1 LWSNDRGGEENIF
14 VEELSL
20 RDVYLVYKR
29 QRVLFWSLVLV
40 FPLMGLLF
48 GLLSPKTFASKTIL
62 SLKLQSE
69 QLTSQA
75 VQSDQF
81 SSDTQQ
87 IFSNLPS
94 VPALVQAFQV
104 GLEAD
109 QVMTQ
114 TGQVLDAKLKFD
126 EKNGSLELLNSASK
140 PELAKGNVEKLL
152 LSATHFMRER
162 VVDSLKANV
171 EARLARVRFDR
182 EITQANVD
190 GLRLVRQQMRDSSD
204 PVIAAALENQRVK
217 APVARSSDPSRVS
230 LELQEAGLRGQLAQ
244 LDGTVKV
251 LSLLIDDPQRLE
263 RLAGQVFQVQRLIPA
278 SLPSAPDSPKI
289 GFLVALMTAIGLVVA
304 LIMPLVREAI
314 NEPSAAIGS
323 PEA

>member
-1 LWSNDRGGEENIF
+1 
-14 VEELSL
+14 VEEVSL

-29 QRVLFWSLVLV
+29 QRVLFWALLLV
-40 FPLMGLLF
+40 FPLIGLLV
-48 GLLSPKTFASKTIL
+48 GLLLPKTFASKAVL

-75 VQSDQF
+75 VRSDQF

-109 QVMTQ
+109 QVTTQ
-114 TGQVLDAKLKFD
+114 SGQVLDATLKFD

-140 PELAKGNVEKLL
+140 PELAKGNVEEIL
-152 LSATHFMRER
+152 LSATSFMRES

-182 EITQANVD
+182 EIAQANVD
-190 GLRLVRQQMRDSSD
+190 GLRLVRQQLRGSSD
-204 PVIAAALENQRVK
+204 TVIAAALENQRVN

-278 SLPSAPDSPKI
+278 SLPTAPDSPKI
-289 GFLVALMTAIGLVVA
+289 GFLVALMTAVGLVVA
-304 LIMPLVREAI
+304 LIAPLVREAI
-314 NEPSAAIGS
+314 NEPAVASVS
-323 PEA
+323 SVTS

>member
-1 LWSNDRGGEENIF
+1 MEEM
-14 VEELSL
+14 SL

-29 QRVLFWSLVLV
+29 QRVLLWSLLLI
-40 FPLMGLLF
+40 FPILGLLL
-48 GLLSPKTFASKTIL
+48 GLLLPKTFASKAVL
-62 SLKLQSE
+62 SMKLQSE

-75 VQSDQF
+75 AQSDQF

-109 QVMTQ
+109 QVT
-114 TGQVLDAKLKFD
+114 TEGGQVLDAKLKFD
-126 EKNGSLELLNSASK
+126 EKNGSLEILNSASK

-182 EITQANVD
+182 EIAQANVD
-190 GLRLVRQQMRDSSD
+190 GLRLVRQQLRFSSD
-204 PVIAAALENQRVK
+204 PVIAAALENQRVN

-230 LELQEAGLRGQLAQ
+230 LELREAGLRGQLAQ

-251 LSLLIDDPQRLE
+251 LSSLIDDPQRLE

-278 SLPSAPDSPKI
+278 SLPTAPDSPKI

-304 LIMPLVREAI
+304 LITPLVREAI
-314 NEPSAAIGS
+314 NEPVVASRP
-323 PEA
+323 PEAS

>member
-1 LWSNDRGGEENIF
+1 
-14 VEELSL
+14 VEEMTL
-20 RDVYLVYKR
+20 RDVYLVYRR
-29 QRVLFWSLVLV
+29 QRFLVWSLLLV
-40 FPLMGLLF
+40 FPLMGLLL
-48 GLLSPKTFASKTIL
+48 GLALPKSFASKAVL
-62 SLKLQSE
+62 SLNLQSE
-69 QLTSQA
+69 RLSSQA
-75 VQSDQF
+75 AQADQF
-81 SSDTQQ
+81 VSDTQQ
-87 IFSNLPS
+87 IFSKLPS

-109 QVMTQ
+109 QVTTQ

-126 EKNGSLELLNSASK
+126 EKNGSLEILNSASE

-152 LSATHFMRER
+152 LSATGFMRER

-190 GLRLVRQQMRDSSD
+190 GLRLVRQQLRGSSD
-204 PVIAAALENQRVK
+204 PVIAAALENQRVN
-217 APVARSSDPSRVS
+217 APVARSSDPGRVS

-251 LSLLIDDPQRLE
+251 LSSLINDPQRLE

-289 GFLVALMTAIGLVVA
+289 GFLVALMSAIGLVVA
-304 LIMPLVREAI
+304 LITPLVREAI
-314 NEPSAAIGS
+314 NEPPAVGG
-323 PEA
+323 PTEAS

>member
-1 LWSNDRGGEENIF
+1 
-14 VEELSL
+14 VEEMTL

-29 QRVLFWSLVLV
+29 QRVLVWALLLV
-40 FPLMGLLF
+40 FPLLGLLV
-48 GLLSPKTFASKTIL
+48 GLLLPKTFASKAVL
-62 SLKLQSE
+62 SMKLQSE

-109 QVMTQ
+109 QVT
-114 TGQVLDAKLKFD
+114 TESGQVLDAKLKFD

-162 VVDSLKANV
+162 VVESLKANV

-182 EITQANVD
+182 EIAQANVD
-190 GLRLVRQQMRDSSD
+190 GLRLVRQQLRGSSD
-204 PVIAAALENQRVK
+204 AVIAAALENQSVN

-230 LELQEAGLRGQLAQ
+230 LELREAGLRGQLAQ

-251 LSLLIDDPQRLE
+251 LSSLINDPQRLE

-304 LIMPLVREAI
+304 LIAPLVREAI
-314 NEPSAAIGS
+314 NEPVVATVSPVAAS
-323 PEA
+323 

>member
-1 LWSNDRGGEENIF
+1 

-29 QRVLFWSLVLV
+29 QRVLLWSLLLV
-40 FPLMGLLF
+40 FPLVGLLL
-48 GLLSPKTFASKTIL
+48 GLLLPKTFASKAVL

-81 SSDTQQ
+81 ASDTQQ

-109 QVMTQ
+109 QVT
-114 TGQVLDAKLKFD
+114 TESGQVLVAELKFD

-140 PELAKGNVEKLL
+140 PEFAKGNVEKLL
-152 LSATHFMRER
+152 LSATRFMRER

-182 EITQANVD
+182 EVAQANVD
-190 GLRLVRQQMRDSSD
+190 GLRLVRQQERVTSD
-204 PVIAAALENQRVK
+204 PVIAAGLENQRVNP
-217 APVARSSDPSRVS
+217 PVARSGDPSQVS
-230 LELQEAGLRGQLAQ
+230 LELQEAGLRAQLAQ

-251 LSLLIDDPQRLE
+251 LSSLIHDPQRLE

-278 SLPSAPDSPKI
+278 SLPSSPDSPRL
-289 GFLVALMTAIGLVVA
+289 GFLVALMSAIGLVVA
-304 LIMPLVREAI
+304 LLAPLVREAVS
-314 NEPSAAIGS
+314 EPSVVSVAS
-323 PEA
+323 QESERQVV

>member
-1 LWSNDRGGEENIF
+1 
-14 VEELSL
+14 VEEVSL

-29 QRVLFWSLVLV
+29 QRVLFWALLLV
-40 FPLMGLLF
+40 FPLVGLLV
-48 GLLSPKTFASKTIL
+48 GLLLPKTFASKAVL

-75 VQSDQF
+75 VRSDQF

-109 QVMTQ
+109 QVTTQ
-114 TGQVLDAKLKFD
+114 SGQVLDATLKFD

-140 PELAKGNVEKLL
+140 PELAKGNVEEIL
-152 LSATHFMRER
+152 LSATSFMRES

-182 EITQANVD
+182 EIAQANVD
-190 GLRLVRQQMRDSSD
+190 GLRLVRQQLRGSSD
-204 PVIAAALENQRVK
+204 TVIAAALENQRVN

-278 SLPSAPDSPKI
+278 SLPTAPDSPKI
-289 GFLVALMTAIGLVVA
+289 GFLVALMTAVGLVVA
-304 LIMPLVREAI
+304 LIAPLVREAI
-314 NEPSAAIGS
+314 NEPAVASVS
-323 PEA
+323 SVTS

>member
-1 LWSNDRGGEENIF
+1 
-14 VEELSL
+14 VEEVSL

-29 QRVLFWSLVLV
+29 QRVLFWALLLV
-40 FPLMGLLF
+40 FPLVGLLV
-48 GLLSPKTFASKTIL
+48 GLLLPKTFASKAVL

-75 VQSDQF
+75 VRSDQF

-109 QVMTQ
+109 QVTTQ
-114 TGQVLDAKLKFD
+114 SGQVLDATLKFD

-140 PELAKGNVEKLL
+140 PELAKGNVEKIL
-152 LSATHFMRER
+152 LSATSFMRES

-190 GLRLVRQQMRDSSD
+190 GLRLVRQQLRGSSD
-204 PVIAAALENQRVK
+204 TVIAAALENQRVN

-251 LSLLIDDPQRLE
+251 LSSLIDDPQRLE

-278 SLPSAPDSPKI
+278 SLPTAPDSPKI
-289 GFLVALMTAIGLVVA
+289 GFLVALMTAVGLVVA
-304 LIMPLVREAI
+304 LIAPLVREAI
-314 NEPSAAIGS
+314 NEPAVASVS
-323 PEA
+323 SVTS